1 LAFGWSQLRNP
12 QTLNGAIADKRKLY
26 KTRTR
31 SNASHA
37 NSQQPIANSQNP
49 TPMPFLTLT
58 DVTKKGEGDFTL
70 NDITFSQARLEKV
83 AIAGETG
90 AGKSTV
96 MKIIAGL
103 MQPDSGDVIFE
114 NERVRGPADKLV
126 PGHPAIAYLSQ
137 HFELQKFLRV
147 EQVLDYSNT
156 LPPKESEKL
165 FDVCQI
171 KHLLKRKTDQ
181 LSGGEK
187 QRIAICRL
195 LISSPRLLL
204 LDEPYAHL
212 DMDHKFALKAI
223 IRDIGQNLKIT
234 CTIVSHDP
242 MDTLSWA
249 DQMIVM
255 KDGRIIQKDRPEV
268 VYRQPLNAYTGGL
281 FGKYNLITPAM
292 FRSYSVLPAFERWA
306 HKANKKN
313 IFIRP
318 EQFRIVRERPNAL
331 KGKIKKISFFGSY
344 RELEISVAGKTIIVR
359 TDKAGPEPGT
369 TVFIALGRGPLWFV

>member
-1 LAFGWSQLRNP
+1 MSFL
-12 QTLNGAIADKRKLY
+12 KL
-26 KTRTR
+26 
-31 SNASHA
+31 SN
-37 NSQQPIANSQNP
+37 
-49 TPMPFLTLT
+49 
-58 DVTKKGEGDFTL
+58 VTKKGEGDFTL
-70 NDITFSQARLEKV
+70 SGITFSQARLEKF

-90 AGKSTV
+90 AGKSTL

-103 MQPDSGDVIFE
+103 IQHDTGDVLFE
-114 NERVRGPADKLV
+114 KERVRGPADQLV
-126 PGHPAIAYLSQ
+126 PGHPAIGYLSQ

-156 LPPKESEKL
+156 LPEREARKL

-171 KHLLKRKTDQ
+171 SHLLKRKTDQ

-212 DMDHKFALKAI
+212 DMDHKSALKAV
-223 IRDIGQNLKIT
+223 IRDIGQKLKIT

-255 KDGRIIQKDRPEV
+255 KDGQLIQKDRPEV
-268 VYRQPLNAYTGGL
+268 IYREPVNAYTGGL
-281 FGKYNLITPAM
+281 FGKYNLIKPSM
-292 FRSYSVLPAFERWA
+292 FKVFSVLPALRRLTQ
-306 HKANKKN
+306 KAGDKS

-318 EQFRIVRERPNAL
+318 EQFKIVRERPHAL
-331 KGKIKKISFFGSY
+331 KGKVKKISFFGSY
-344 RELEISVAGKTIIVR
+344 RELEVSAGKSTITVR
-359 TDKAGPEPGT
+359 TDKAGMETGD
-369 TVFIALGRGPLWFV
+369 TVFVSLARGPFWLV

>member
-1 LAFGWSQLRNP
+1 L
-12 QTLNGAIADKRKLY
+12 
-26 KTRTR
+26 
-31 SNASHA
+31 
-37 NSQQPIANSQNP
+37 PIANGQQQTAYN
-49 TPMPFLTLT
+49 MPFLQLT
-58 DVTKKGEGDFTL
+58 NISKKGEGDFTL
-70 NDITFSQARLEKV
+70 SAITFSQARLEKV

-103 MQPDSGDVIFE
+103 MQPDSGDVLFE

-156 LPPKESEKL
+156 LPLKETEKL

-212 DMDHKFALKAI
+212 DMDHKSALKSV
-223 IRDIGQNLKIT
+223 IRDIGQKLKIT

-255 KDGRIIQKDRPEV
+255 KDGRLIQKDKPEV
-268 VYRQPLNAYTGGL
+268 IYREPLNAYVGGL
-281 FGKYNLITPAM
+281 FGKYNVITPAM
-292 FRSYSVLPAFERWA
+292 FGTFSVMPAFERWA
-306 HKANKKN
+306 RRAGTKN

-318 EQFRIVRERPNAL
+318 EQFRLVRERPNAL

-344 RELEISVAGKTIIVR
+344 RELEISVAGKPIIVR
-359 TDKAGPEPGT
+359 TDKPAPEPGA
-369 TVFIALGRGPLWFV
+369 TVFVSLGRGALWFV